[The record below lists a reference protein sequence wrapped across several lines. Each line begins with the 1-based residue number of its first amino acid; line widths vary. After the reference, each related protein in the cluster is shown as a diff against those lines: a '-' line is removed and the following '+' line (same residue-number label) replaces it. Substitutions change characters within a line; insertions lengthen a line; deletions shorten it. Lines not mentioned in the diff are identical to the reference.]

1 MGDESA
7 DLQALSRSINTILIL
22 GVLKDE
28 EKHGYQIA
36 LDVADVSSGL
46 FELRHGTLYP
56 VLHRMEKQGWI
67 SGRWQKQDGR
77 RRRVYRITAE
87 GRRYLTGEADRFETL
102 AESVLALVRGP
113 RHATS

>member
-22 GVLKDE
+22 GVLRDG

-36 LDVADVSSGL
+36 LDVAEVSKGL

-56 VLHRMEKQGWI
+56 VLHKMEKQGWI
-67 SGRWQKQDGR
+67 SGRWQKKDGR
-77 RRRVYRITAE
+77 RRKVYRLTPD
-87 GRRYLTGEADRFETL
+87 GRRYLSGETDRFESL
-102 AESVLALVRGP
+102 AEAVLALVRGP
-113 RHATS
+113 GHATS